1 MFSLLGS
8 SVFFIKH
15 DSRNCFLTFVVMV
28 IIMDYLRV
36 KLAQMED
43 KVPGE
48 QSSYASS
55 SPRGSGRRWSGPPT
69 PSSVE
74 KRCKAAEL
82 VLEEVEEKGTLVERV
97 SNLEKRVSKCAHE
110 LWF

>member
-1 MFSLLGS
+1 
-8 SVFFIKH
+8 
-15 DSRNCFLTFVVMV
+15 MV
-28 IIMDYLRV
+28 IIMDFLRV

-55 SPRGSGRRWSGPPT
+55 SPQGSGRRWSGPPT

-97 SNLEKRVSKCAHE
+97 SDLEKRVSKVKIDQVCSRVMV
-110 LWF
+110 LG